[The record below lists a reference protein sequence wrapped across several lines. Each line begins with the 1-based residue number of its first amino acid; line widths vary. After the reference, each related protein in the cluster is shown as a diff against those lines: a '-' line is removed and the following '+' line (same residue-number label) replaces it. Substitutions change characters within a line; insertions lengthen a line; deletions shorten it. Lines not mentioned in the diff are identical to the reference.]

1 MVEMVHHLGVL
12 PAAVQM
18 ALMAIIFTSLVL
30 LFRDPN
36 S

>member
-1 MVEMVHHLGVL
+1 MIEMFLHFGVL
-12 PAAVQM
+12 PTAVQM
-18 ALMAIIFTSLVL
+18 ALMAIIFASLML